1 MSTVQVDT
9 INESTTDSGV
19 TIDGVLIKD
28 GQVDGVDVSTLSV
41 DTNGLVLIN
50 KTTVSA
56 QNYAT
61 VDNVFS
67 STYSSYK
74 IKVNLVASLTD
85 TIRMRFR
92 TGGASGSDHTGSSI
106 YSYNY
111 SYLTMGA
118 SGGETHTGSVKD
130 NYWQLGSGFSGNT
143 GFGVELYTPFEAKN
157 TLGNWHVVGSQSG
170 ADYYYEGAGLV
181 SDTTSL
187 TGFGFYLTTSDRTL
201 TGEILT
207 YGYSEG

>member
-1 MSTVQVDT
+1 MSQLNVNT
-9 INESTTDSGV
+9 IGARTGTEISIASGHN
-19 TIDGVLIKD
+19 ISGGGI
-28 GQVDGVDVSTLSV
+28 
-41 DTNGLVLIN
+41 GLKLIN

-67 STYSSYK
+67 SDYSHYK
-74 IKVNLVASLTD
+74 IKANLVASLTD
-85 TIRMRFR
+85 TINLRFR

-111 SYLTMGA
+111 SYLTMGG
-118 SGGETHTGSVKD
+118 SGGETHTGSTPND
-130 NYWQLGSGFSGNT
+130 HWRLASGFSGNS

-170 ADYYYEGAGLV
+170 TDYYYEGAGLV

-187 TGFGFYLTTSDRTL
+187 TGFGFYLDTSSRTL